1 VVTKGKGKTMTTYT
15 NLGNERNVNVAAVRP
30 GQQVYLFGA
39 FRTAKR
45 VERPDY
51 RRTFN
56 VVITD
61 TTGQVWPVDAY
72 KTVTVR
78 DE

>member
-1 VVTKGKGKTMTTYT
+1 MTATYT
-15 NLGNERNVNVAAVRP
+15 NLGNERNVDVIDVRA
-30 GQQVYLFGA
+30 GQQVFLFGE
-39 FRTAKR
+39 FRAVKR
-45 VERPDY
+45 VSRPDY

-61 TTGQVWPVDAY
+61 AAGQSWPVEGY